1 MKDEMILELQ
11 SIKLNEKLTNEIIL
25 RYRDNIQI
33 CNACVYINEKIENKK
48 LWIENFLK

>member
-1 MKDEMILELQ
+1 MILELQ

-33 CNACVYINEKIENKK
+33 CNACVNINEKIENKK
-48 LWIENFLK
+48 L